1 MNKYFYDRLP
11 LFVFVIIIFVSGI
24 SFGAI
29 AVKTVD
35 YSIRENVF
43 AYFNDFMKGYDELNY
58 SNSTL
63 VSESIKFNLLNIVII
78 WVLGISVFLM
88 PLITVLVFF
97 KGFVLGFTVGFLVNE
112 YSLQGVIMAIAAV
125 FPQNLIIIP
134 AYILAAV
141 MAIYLSVRIFKYYRG
156 LEGLNGEDLL
166 TYTLEMGLLALL
178 LVGGSIIETFISPY
192 LMKIILHFI

>member
-1 MNKYFYDRLP
+1 MNRYFYDRLP
-11 LFVFVIIIFVSGI
+11 LFVFVVIIFVLGI

-35 YSIRENVF
+35 YNIRENVF
-43 AYFNDFMKGYDELNY
+43 AYFNDFMEGYNELNY
-58 SNSTL
+58 NNSTL

-78 WVLGISVFLM
+78 WILGISVFLM

-112 YSLQGVIMAIAAV
+112 YSFQGVIMVVAAV

-134 AYILAAV
+134 VYILAAV
-141 MAIYLSVRIFKYYRG
+141 MAIYLSVRIFKHYRG
-156 LEGLNGEDLL
+156 FEVLSGEDFLA
-166 TYTLEMGLLALL
+166 YTLEMGLLALL

-192 LMKIILHFI
+192 LMKLILRFI

>member
-24 SFGAI
+24 SFGTI

-35 YSIRENVF
+35 YSIRENIFV
-43 AYFNDFMKGYDELNY
+43 YFSDFMKGYDRLNY

-112 YSLQGVIMAIAAV
+112 YSLQGVIMALAAV

-134 AYILAAV
+134 VYILAAV

-156 LEGLNGEDLL
+156 LEMLNGEDLL